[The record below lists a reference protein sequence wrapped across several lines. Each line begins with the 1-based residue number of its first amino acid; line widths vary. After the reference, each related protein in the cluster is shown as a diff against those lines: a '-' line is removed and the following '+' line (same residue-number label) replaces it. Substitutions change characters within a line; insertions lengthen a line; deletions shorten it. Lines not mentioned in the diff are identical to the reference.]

1 MSLLGCIWVLIASV
15 PDLCIIFACRISEQL
30 FSIEFVLIYSYKP
43 APEDQLLK
51 AFQVLDQES
60 KGNLSKEELTKYMT
74 EEGTHLTIFQQ
85 FK

>member
-1 MSLLGCIWVLIASV
+1 MQHSMAILPLMLQDV
-15 PDLCIIFACRISEQL
+15 PCHHSAL
-30 FSIEFVLIYSYKP
+30 FSLRFHLLCRYKP

-74 EEGTHLTIFQQ
+74 EEGKCLRYTYYL
-85 FK
+85 